1 MACLSLNFSW
11 ASPHF
16 DDKLK
21 SPSDVLSFML
31 MWWTMFTFLISVDW
45 IIKLMD
51 FIRTRDPGPCA
62 AAAGHKQQQ
71 IYFIYWLIETK
82 INTAQGFPPNN
93 LWRFGGEHPSIKQN
107 CKYRVLAGDELGLFL
122 AGDEI
127 TAALLTPL
135 DSCPRCLEVKR
146 PSNPWKCTF
155 ICTQFRY
162 SLLHHLRICRF
173 VTGSCEIGQAS
184 SPEVF
189 ICHV

>member
-1 MACLSLNFSW
+1 
-11 ASPHF
+11 
-16 DDKLK
+16 
-21 SPSDVLSFML
+21 ML

-62 AAAGHKQQQ
+62 AAAGHKRQQ

-82 INTAQGFPPNN
+82 INTGSRFPPEQSVKVWRRASEHQIELQILSPGRGWVGTFPRRWRNN
-93 LWRFGGEHPSIKQN
+93 GGTFDTTGQLSPLW
-107 CKYRVLAGDELGLFL
+107 
-122 AGDEI
+122 
-127 TAALLTPL
+127 
-135 DSCPRCLEVKR
+135 LEVKR

-189 ICHV
+189 ICRV